1 MQCLPLTLYLSLF
14 KAGLWLVCLWSAQ
27 WAVKKNPQ
35 NPGESAR
42 VSSFGDAEMWLE
54 TPGPSQP

>member
-1 MQCLPLTLYLSLF
+1 MQRLPLSLYLSLF
-14 KAGLWLVCLWSAQ
+14 KAGLWLVCLSPW

-35 NPGESAR
+35 SPGESAP
-42 VSSFGDAEMWLE
+42 VTSFWDAEMWLE